1 MRGKGLVIFVYK
13 LFWFLYFT
21 LTFINLELSRHPNQL
36 SNLENELYDFKPYL
50 REWES
55 KEIHRNQLKLN
66 LGEMY
71 LVHAL

>member
-1 MRGKGLVIFVYK
+1 M
-13 LFWFLYFT
+13 
-21 LTFINLELSRHPNQL
+21 ELSRHPNQL

-66 LGEMY
+66 LGEMN